1 MGEHVFG
8 EGNLSPQCVRMAT
21 AFSGGLGDTR
31 EELCGALSG
40 GAMVISG
47 LLGRE
52 SLRSSDKPAID
63 LAARYRERFSATFG
77 YTQCKQLREHV
88 VYAPDGLGSCGALVE
103 RAALVLL
110 DVLDE

>member
-8 EGNLSPQCVRMAT
+8 KSKLSPQCARMAT

-40 GAMVISG
+40 GVMVISG

-52 SLRSSDKPAID
+52 SLRSSDKPAIE
-63 LAARYRERFSATFG
+63 LAARYRERFLATFG

-88 VYAPDGLGSCGALVE
+88 VYASEGLGSCGALVE

-110 DVLDE
+110 EVLDE